1 LKSDP
6 INSEDGSVEAGLTFI
21 PTTAFFLLV
30 IQLVISGSFQVFE
43 TMNLQSLVTKVAL
56 GEESEL
62 VRNGWT
68 ENGSTGDGLTGD
80 GLTGNGLT
88 GNGVDSG
95 IEYTKESL
103 PGGGEVILVNSK
115 ISTPQISNLLGGK
128 VVMKAQAMAI
138 SE

>member
-1 LKSDP
+1 MKNFP
-6 INSEDGSVEAGLTFI
+6 FKSEDGSVEAGLTFI

-30 IQLVISGSFQVFE
+30 IQLVISGSFQLFE

-56 GEESEL
+56 GEESEI
-62 VRNGWT
+62 VRNG
-68 ENGSTGDGLTGD
+68 S
-80 GLTGNGLT
+80 T

-128 VVMKAQAMAI
+128 AVMKAQAMAI

>member
-62 VRNGWT
+62 VRNG
-68 ENGSTGDGLTGD
+68 S
-80 GLTGNGLT
+80 TGNGLT

>member
-1 LKSDP
+1 M
-6 INSEDGSVEAGLTFI
+6 
-21 PTTAFFLLV
+21 
-30 IQLVISGSFQVFE
+30 ISGSFQVFE

-68 ENGSTGDGLTGD
+68 ENGSTGD

>member
-1 LKSDP
+1 MKNFP
-6 INSEDGSVEAGLTFI
+6 FKSEDGSVEAGLTFI

-68 ENGSTGDGLTGD
+68 ENGSTGDGS
-80 GLTGNGLT
+80 T
-88 GNGVDSG
+88 GNGVDSR

-103 PGGGEVILVNSK
+103 PGGGEVILVNSGV
-115 ISTPQISNLLGGK
+115 STPQISNLLGGK
-128 VVMKAQAMAI
+128 AVMKAQAMAI

>member
-68 ENGSTGDGLTGD
+68 ENGSTGDGLTG
-80 GLTGNGLT
+80 NGLT

>member
-1 LKSDP
+1 MKSDP

-62 VRNGWT
+62 VRNG
-68 ENGSTGDGLTGD
+68 S
-80 GLTGNGLT
+80 TGNGLT